1 MAMIQPIVI
10 EIDKKLESFV
20 HSCRGLPEKVMMYD
34 NKEWTHHSLNRDC
47 LRLHFSH
54 CI

>member
-1 MAMIQPIVI
+1 MIQPIVI
-10 EIDKKLESFV
+10 EIDKGWKALFTAA
-20 HSCRGLPEKVMMYD
+20 RGLPKKVMMYD
-34 NKEWTHHSLNRDC
+34 NEERTRHSLNRDC